1 MAVEKLNNANAL
13 IKVEVSNDIIDA
25 KKAQVA
31 KRFAKQ
37 VKVDGFRKGKVP
49 VAVVKKMYG
58 EAIEKEAI
66 DELIKEE
73 YEAGLK
79 ALEIKTED
87 IMGEPIFTKFDR
99 GEEKTEIEIKISLR
113 PQVDVEGYEDVIPE
127 VELPTVSEEEI
138 QAKIAEYAKNVAE
151 PADSDKEVAENGDIA
166 VIDFEGFIDG
176 KEMENGMATDYPL
189 ELGSNS
195 FIPGFEEQIVG
206 MKVGEEKEIKVTFP
220 EEYGAKEIAGKEATF
235 KVKLK
240 KIQTKQ
246 TPEVNDDLAK
256 KLLQMEDATVETL
269 NEEIQ
274 KELINA
280 KKAEVF
286 APKKVELVD
295 ALVEKFE
302 FDLPDSVVEKE
313 AEMVINQK
321 AQTLNEDEVKALTE
335 DAEKLKAFQDEAKE
349 EAAKKVKLT
358 FIVDELAKKE
368 NIEISDQEVL
378 QVLYFE
384 AIRQGQDAEKI
395 YEYYK
400 ENNLLPAVKMSLVE
414 ERLLTTLL
422 DKKAK

>member
-1 MAVEKLNNANAL
+1 MAVEKLNEANAL
-13 IKVEVSNDIIDA
+13 IKIEVSNDIIDA

-31 KRFAKQ
+31 KKFAKQ

-79 ALEIKTED
+79 ALDIKPED
-87 IMGEPIFTKFDR
+87 IIGEPIFTKFDR
-99 GEEKTEIEIKISLR
+99 GEEKTEIEIKVSLR
-113 PQVDVEGYEDVIPE
+113 PNVNIDGYEEIIPE
-127 VELPTVSEEEI
+127 VELPKVSAEEVD
-138 QAKIAEYAKNVAE
+138 AKIAEYAKNVAE
-151 PADSDKEVAENGDIA
+151 PVDSDKEVAENGDIA
-166 VIDFEGFIDG
+166 VIDFEGYIDG
-176 KEMENGMATDYPL
+176 EKMENGSGTDYPL

-206 MKVGEEKEIKVTFP
+206 MKVGETKDITVKFP
-220 EEYGAKEIAGKEATF
+220 EEYGAKEIAGKDATF
-235 KVKLK
+235 KVTLK
-240 KIQTKQ
+240 KIQEKQ

-256 KLLQMEDATVETL
+256 KLLQLEDATVETL
-269 NEEIQ
+269 KEEIE
-274 KELINA
+274 KELISA

-286 APKKVELVD
+286 APKKAELTE
-295 ALVEKFE
+295 ALVEKFT
-302 FDLPDSVVEKE
+302 FDVPDVVVEKE
-313 AEMVINQK
+313 AEMTINQK
-321 AQTLNEDEVKALTE
+321 AQSMNEEEIKELTE
-335 DAEKLKAFQDEAKE
+335 NADKLKEFQEEAKKEAEK
-349 EAAKKVKLT
+349 KVRLT

-368 NIEISDQEVL
+368 GIEVSDQEVL

-384 AIRQGQDAEKI
+384 AIRAGQDAEKI

-400 ENNLLPAVKMSLVE
+400 ENNLLPAVKMSMVE
-414 ERLLTTLL
+414 DRLLSTLL

>member
-1 MAVEKLNNANAL
+1 MAVEKLNEANAL
-13 IKVEVSNDIIDA
+13 IKIEVANDIIDR
-25 KKAQVA
+25 KKEQVA
-31 KRFAKQ
+31 KKFAKQ

-79 ALEIKTED
+79 ELGIAQSD
-87 IMGEPIFTKFDR
+87 IISDPIFTKFDR
-99 GEEKTEIEIKISLR
+99 GEEKTEIEIKLSLK
-113 PQVDVEGYEDVIPE
+113 PTVNIEGYEDVIPE
-127 VELPTVSEEEI
+127 VELPSVTDEEV
-138 QAKIAEYAKNVAE
+138 QAKIAEYAKGVAE
-151 PADSDKEVAENGDIA
+151 PVDSDKEVVENGDIA

-176 KEMENGMATDYPL
+176 KEMENGLATDYPL
-189 ELGSNS
+189 EIGSNT

-220 EEYGAKEIAGKEATF
+220 ENYGAKEIAGKEAVF

-280 KKAEVF
+280 KKVEAF
-286 APKKVELVD
+286 KPKKDELVKN
-295 ALVEKFE
+295 LSEKFN
-302 FDLPDSVVEKE
+302 FDLPDTVVDKE
-313 AEMVINQK
+313 AELIINQK
-321 AQTLNEDEVKALTE
+321 AGAMSEDEVKALTE
-335 DAEKLKAFQDEAKE
+335 DADKLKAFQDEAKK
-349 EAAKKVKLT
+349 EAAERVKLT
-358 FIVDELAKKE
+358 FIITELAKKE
-368 NIEISDQEVL
+368 NITVTEEEAL
-378 QVLYFE
+378 QVVYFD
-384 AIRQGQDAEKI
+384 AIQQGQDPEKV

-400 ENNLLPAVKMSLVE
+400 ENNLLPLIQTNMLQD
-414 ERLLTTLL
+414 RLLTTLL

>member
-1 MAVEKLNNANAL
+1 MKTEQINNANAL
-13 IKVEVSNDIIDA
+13 IKIEVSNDVIDA
-25 KKAQVA
+25 KKEQVA
-31 KRFAKQ
+31 KKFAKQ

-49 VAVVKKMYG
+49 VAVVKKMYA

-79 ALEIKTED
+79 ELNIKPED
-87 IMGEPIFTKFDR
+87 IISEPIFTKFDR
-99 GEEKTEIEIKISLR
+99 GEEKTEIEIKVSLR
-113 PQVDVEGYEDVIPE
+113 PQVNVDGYEDAIPE
-127 VELPTVSEEEI
+127 VELPSVTDEEVD
-138 QAKIAEYAKNVAE
+138 AKIAEYAKNVAE
-151 PADSDKEVAENGDIA
+151 PVDSDKEVVENGDIA

-220 EEYGAKEIAGKEATF
+220 AEYGAKEIAGKEATF

-240 KIQTKQ
+240 KIQEKQ
-246 TPEVNDDLAK
+246 TPELNDDLAK

-269 NEEIQ
+269 KEEIK

-286 APKKVELVD
+286 APKKAELVEN
-295 ALVEKFE
+295 LVAKFE

-313 AEMVINQK
+313 AEMTINQK
-321 AQTLNEDEVKALTE
+321 AGAMKEDEIKALTE
-335 DAEKLKAFQDEAKE
+335 DSEKLKAFQEEAKE

-358 FIVDELAKKE
+358 FIIDELAKKE
-368 NIEISDQEVL
+368 NIEVSDQEVL
-378 QVLYFE
+378 QVIYFE

-400 ENNLLPAVKMSLVE
+400 ENNLIPAVKMSMIE
-414 ERLLTTLL
+414 DRLLTNLL

>member
-1 MAVEKLNNANAL
+1 MAVEKLNEANAL
-13 IKVEVSNDIIDA
+13 IKIEVGNDLIDA
-25 KKAQVA
+25 KKEQVA
-31 KRFAKQ
+31 KKFSKQ

-49 VAVVKKMYG
+49 VNVVKKMYG

-79 ALEIKTED
+79 ALDIKPED
-87 IMGEPIFTKFDR
+87 IIGEPIFTKFER
-99 GEEKTEIEIKISLR
+99 GEEKTEIEIKVSLK
-113 PQVDVEGYEDVIPE
+113 PNVNVDGYEDVIPE
-127 VELPTVSEEEI
+127 VELPTITDEEVD
-138 QAKIAEYAKNVAE
+138 AKIAEYAKSASE
-151 PADSDKEVAENGDIA
+151 PVDSDKEIVENGDIA

-176 KEMENGMATDYPL
+176 KEMENGAADNYPL
-189 ELGSNS
+189 EIGSNS

-235 KVKLK
+235 KVKLN
-240 KIQTKQ
+240 KIQEKKV
-246 TPEVNDDLAK
+246 PEIDDELAK
-256 KLLQMEDATVETL
+256 KLLQMEDANVETL
-269 NEEIQ
+269 KEEIK

-286 APKKVELVD
+286 APKKAELTE
-295 ALVEKFE
+295 ALVEKFS
-302 FDLPDSVVEKE
+302 FDVPDSIVDKE

-321 AQTLNEDEVKALTE
+321 AQTMKEDEIKELTS
-335 DAEKLKAFQDEAKE
+335 DADKLKAFQDEAKQ
-349 EAAKKVKLT
+349 EAIKKVRLT

-368 NIEISDQEVL
+368 NVEVSDQEVL
-378 QVLYFE
+378 QVIYYE
-384 AIRQGQDAEKI
+384 ALRSGQDAEKV

-400 ENNLLPAVKMSLVE
+400 ENNLIPAVKMSMIE
-414 ERLLTTLL
+414 DRLLNILL

>member
-1 MAVEKLNNANAL
+1 MAIEKLNEANAL
-13 IKVEVSNDIIDA
+13 IKIEVSNDIIDA
-25 KKAQVA
+25 KKEKVA
-31 KRFAKQ
+31 KKFAKQ

-49 VAVVKKMYG
+49 VSVVKKMYG

-79 ALEIKTED
+79 ELNIKNED
-87 IMGEPIFTKFDR
+87 IIGEPIFTKFDR
-99 GEEKTEIEIKISLR
+99 GEDKTEIEIKVSLK
-113 PQVDVEGYEDVIPE
+113 PKVNIEGYEDVIPE
-127 VELPTVSEEEI
+127 VELPKVKKKEVKE
-138 QAKIAEYAKNVAE
+138 KIKEYAKNVAE
-151 PADSDKEVAENGDIA
+151 PVDSDKEVAENGDIA

-240 KIQTKQ
+240 KIQEKQ
-246 TPEVNDDLAK
+246 VPEITDDLAK
-256 KLLQMEDATVETL
+256 KLLQIEEATVETL
-269 NEEIQ
+269 KEEIE
-274 KELINA
+274 KELLNA
-280 KKAEVF
+280 KKAEIF
-286 APKKVELVD
+286 NPKKAELVENLI
-295 ALVEKFE
+295 AKFE
-302 FDLPDSVVEKE
+302 FDLPDAVVEKE
-313 AEMVINQK
+313 AEMTINQK
-321 AQTLNEDEVKALTE
+321 AQTLKEEEIKELTQNP
-335 DAEKLKAFQDEAKE
+335 DKLKEFQEEAKK
-349 EAAKKVKLT
+349 EAVEKVRLT

-368 NIEISDQEVL
+368 NINVNDQEVL
-378 QVLYFE
+378 EVIYFE
-384 AIRQGQDAEKI
+384 AIKSGQDAEKI

-400 ENNLLPAVKMSLVE
+400 ENNLLPAIKMSMIE
-414 ERLLTTLL
+414 DKLLNTLL

>member
-1 MAVEKLNNANAL
+1 MAIEKLNEANAL
-13 IKVEVSNDIIDA
+13 IKIEVSNDIIDA
-25 KKAQVA
+25 KKEKVA
-31 KRFAKQ
+31 KKFAKQ

-49 VAVVKKMYG
+49 VSVVKKMYG

-79 ALEIKTED
+79 ELGINPED
-87 IMGEPIFTKFDR
+87 IISEPIFTKFER
-99 GEEKTEIEIKISLR
+99 GEDKTEIEIKVSLK
-113 PQVDVEGYEDVIPE
+113 PKVNVDGYEDAIPE
-127 VELPTVSEEEI
+127 VELPKVTDEEVEE
-138 QAKIAEYAKNVAE
+138 KINEYAKNVAE
-151 PADSDKEVAENGDIA
+151 PVDSDKEVAENGDIA

-176 KEMENGMATDYPL
+176 EKMENGSAENYPL

-220 EEYGAKEIAGKEATF
+220 ENYGAKEIAGKEATF
-235 KVKLK
+235 KVKLN
-240 KIQTKQ
+240 KIQEKKV
-246 TPEVNDDLAK
+246 PEINDDLAK

-269 NEEIQ
+269 KEEIQ

-286 APKKVELVD
+286 APKKAELVE

-321 AQTLNEDEVKALTE
+321 AQGMKEEEIKELTSNE
-335 DAEKLKAFQDEAKE
+335 EKLKEFQEEAKK

-368 NIEISDQEVL
+368 GIDVSDQEVL
-378 QVLYFE
+378 QVIYFE
-384 AIRQGQDAEKI
+384 AIRSGQDAEKI

-400 ENNLLPAVKMSLVE
+400 ENNLLPAVKMSMIE
-414 ERLLTTLL
+414 DKLLNTLL

>member
-13 IKVEVSNDIIDA
+13 IKVVVSNDVIDA
-25 KKAQVA
+25 KKDQVA
-31 KRFAKQ
+31 KKFAKQ
-37 VKVDGFRKGKVP
+37 AKVDGFRKGKVP
-49 VAVVKKMYG
+49 VAVVKKMYA
-58 EAIEKEAI
+58 ESIEKEAI

-79 ALEIKTED
+79 ELNIKNED
-87 IMGEPIFTKFDR
+87 IIGEPIFTKFDR
-99 GEEKTEIEIKISLR
+99 GEDKTEIEIKISLK
-113 PQVDVEGYEDVIPE
+113 PTFEIEGYEELIPE
-127 VELPTVSEEEI
+127 VELPTVSEDEI
-138 QAKIAEYAKNVAE
+138 QAKIAEYAQNVAE
-151 PADSDKEVAENGDIA
+151 PVDSDKEVVENGDIA

-176 KEMENGMATDYPL
+176 KEMENGLATDYPL
-189 ELGSNS
+189 EIGSNS

-206 MKVGEEKEIKVTFP
+206 MKVGEEKEINVKFP

-256 KLLQMEDATVETL
+256 KLLQMEEATVDTL
-269 NEEIQ
+269 KEEIQ

-286 APKKVELVD
+286 APKKIELVD
-295 ALVEKFE
+295 ALIEKFE
-302 FDLPDSVVEKE
+302 FDLPDTVVEKE

-321 AQTLNEDEVKALTE
+321 AQNLKEDEIKALTE
-335 DAEKLKAFQDEAKE
+335 DSEKLKAFQDEAKE
-349 EAAKKVKLT
+349 EAAKKVQLT

-368 NIEISDQEVL
+368 NIEISDNEVL

-384 AIRQGQDAEKI
+384 AIRAGQDAEKI

>member
-13 IKVEVSNDIIDA
+13 IKIEVSNDVIDA
-25 KKAQVA
+25 KKEQVA
-31 KRFAKQ
+31 KKIAKQ
-37 VKVDGFRKGKVP
+37 AKVDGFRKGKVP
-49 VAVVKKMYG
+49 VAVVKKMYA
-58 EAIEKEAI
+58 ESIEKEAI
-66 DELIKEE
+66 DELIKDE
-73 YEAGLK
+73 YELALK
-79 ALEIKTED
+79 ELNIKNED
-87 IMGEPIFTKFDR
+87 IVGEPIFTKFDR
-99 GEEKTEIEIKISLR
+99 GEEKTEIEIKLSLK
-113 PQVDVEGYEDVIPE
+113 PEFEVEGYEDIIPE
-127 VELPTVSEEEI
+127 VELPSVTDEEI
-138 QAKIAEYAKNVAE
+138 EAKIAEYAKNVAE
-151 PADSDKEVAENGDIA
+151 PADSDKEIAENGDIA

-256 KLLQMEDATVETL
+256 KLLQLEDATVETL
-269 NEEIQ
+269 KEEIQ

-286 APKKVELVD
+286 APKKIELVD
-295 ALVEKFE
+295 ALIEKFD
-302 FDLPDSVVEKE
+302 FDLPDAVVEKE

-321 AQTLNEDEVKALTE
+321 AQELKEDEVKALTE
-335 DAEKLKAFQDEAKE
+335 DSEKLKAFQDEAKE

-358 FIVDELAKKE
+358 YIVDALAKKE

-384 AIRQGQDAEKI
+384 AIRAGQDAEKI

-400 ENNLLPAVKMSLVE
+400 ENNLLPAVKMSLIE
-414 ERLLTTLL
+414 ERLLSTLL